1 MYDTDYSQMAAYRQG
16 FQLHPDLLN
25 AWTLQNTG
33 STIPRINRNT
43 VDVFSTKYLFDNTFL
58 RLRNVTLGYTFP
70 KRPMNKMGIDVLRLY
85 VQGDNLLTFGS
96 AVKRGTDPEQSVS
109 GTTSNRFPNTK
120 NVSFG
125 VQITL

>member
-1 MYDTDYSQMAAYRQG
+1 M
-16 FQLHPDLLN
+16 
-25 AWTLQNTG
+25 G
-33 STIPRINRNT
+33 SNIPRINRNT

-70 KRPMNKMGIDVLRLY
+70 KRWMNRVGIDVLRLY

-109 GTTSNRFPNTK
+109 GTTGNRFPNTK